1 MGMNRS
7 ASEDGMGTEALV
19 ETLQSAG
26 LSPYEAK
33 AYVALLDLGTASAT
47 DIADA
52 SDVPAPRIY
61 DVLQS
66 LEDRE
71 YVETFEQSSLQAR
84 AHSTSEVVEDL
95 DERASRLERAA
106 DEITERWER
115 PELSAGG
122 ASIVS
127 RFQTVLER
135 AETIIAEANYLVLLS
150 TTVEHLE
157 QLQPA
162 LSDAIDRGVSVR
174 VSVHTEEEN
183 LPDAA
188 ELRRICT
195 EARHR
200 PLPAPFVV
208 IGDRRRASFAHHP
221 GSYDRYGVLMNDRTH
236 AYVFYWYFL
245 TNLWEPWEVMYDAS
259 TGEYP
264 VEYFDIRHL
273 VRDLRAADWTEAG
286 PVRVRV
292 EGFDTDS
299 GEERHVEG
307 TIADIRA
314 PYDGENAS
322 GFGLVGQVTI
332 DLDVDGDRVS
342 VGGWGAILE
351 EIEGT
356 RITLLDAPGN
366 A

>member
-1 MGMNRS
+1 MGIKRS
-7 ASEDGMGTEALV
+7 ASEETMETEALV
-19 ETLQSAG
+19 ETLESAG
-26 LSPYEAK
+26 LSPYEAQ

-52 SDVPAPRIY
+52 SDVPGPRIY

-66 LEDRE
+66 LEDRT
-71 YVETFEQSSLQAR
+71 YVETFEQPSLQAR
-84 AHSTSEVVEDL
+84 AHSTAEVVEDL
-95 DERASRLERAA
+95 TERASRLERAA

-122 ASIVS
+122 ASIVT
-127 RFQTVLER
+127 RFQTVLDR
-135 AETIIAEANYLVLLS
+135 AETIVAEANYQVLLS

-157 QLQPA
+157 RLQPA

-174 VSVHTEEEN
+174 VSVHTEDGD
-183 LPDAA
+183 LPDTTTFDQ
-188 ELRRICT
+188 ICT

-245 TNLWEPWEVMYDAS
+245 TNLWEPWEVVYDAS
-259 TGEYP
+259 SGEYP

-299 GEERHVEG
+299 GQERRVEG
-307 TIADIRA
+307 TIVDIRA
-314 PYDGENAS
+314 PYDTDDGS

-332 DLDVDGDRVS
+332 DLDVDGERVS

-351 EIEGT
+351 DVEGT
-356 RITLLDAPGN
+356 RISLLDVPGGG
-366 A
+366 

>member
-1 MGMNRS
+1 MGMKRS
-7 ASEDGMGTEALV
+7 APDEEMGTEALV
-19 ETLQSAG
+19 ETLEAVG
-26 LSPYEAK
+26 LSPYEAQ

-66 LEDRE
+66 LEDRK

-84 AHSTSEVVEDL
+84 AHSTSEIVDDL
-95 DERASRLERAA
+95 EERSSRLERAV
-106 DEITERWER
+106 DEITDRWER

-122 ASIVS
+122 ASIVT

-135 AETIIAEANYLVLLS
+135 AETIVSESNYLVLLS

-157 QLQPA
+157 RLQPA

-174 VSVHTEEEN
+174 VSVHTEDGR

-188 ELRRICT
+188 EFDRICT

-245 TNLWEPWEVMYDAS
+245 TNLWEPWEVVYDAS
-259 TGEYP
+259 SGEYP
-264 VEYFDIRHL
+264 AEYFDIRHL
-273 VRDLRAADWTEAG
+273 VRDLRAADWTESG
-286 PVRVRV
+286 PVRIRV

-299 GEERHVEG
+299 GEERRVEG
-307 TIADIRA
+307 TIVDIRA
-314 PYDGENAS
+314 PYDAES
-322 GFGLVGQVTI
+322 TTGFGLVGQVTI
-332 DLDVDGDRVS
+332 DLDVDGDRVT

-356 RITLLDAPGN
+356 RITLLDAPGDT
-366 A
+366 

>member
-1 MGMNRS
+1 MGMERS
-7 ASEDGMGTEALV
+7 ASGDEMGTEALV
-19 ETLQSAG
+19 ETLESAG
-26 LSPYEAK
+26 LSPYEAQ

-61 DVLQS
+61 DVLGS

-71 YVETFEQSSLQAR
+71 YVETFEQPSLHAR
-84 AHSTSEVVEDL
+84 AHTTSEVVEDL
-95 DERASRLERAA
+95 NQRASRLERAA

-122 ASIVS
+122 ASIVT

-135 AETIIAEANYLVLLS
+135 AETIVEESNYLVLLS
-150 TTVEHLE
+150 TTAEHLARLE
-157 QLQPA
+157 PA
-162 LSDAIDRGVSVR
+162 LRDATDRGISVR
-174 VSVHTEEEN
+174 VSVHTGDGPR
-183 LPDAA
+183 PDAIDF
-188 ELRRICT
+188 EGLCT

-245 TNLWEPWEVMYDAS
+245 TNLWEPWEVVYDAAS
-259 TGEYP
+259 GEYP
-264 VEYFDIRHL
+264 IEYFDIRRL
-273 VRDLRAADWTEAG
+273 VQDLRKAGWTGTE

-299 GEERHVEG
+299 GRERRIEG
-307 TIADIRA
+307 TVIDIRT
-314 PYDGENAS
+314 PYDGD
-322 GFGLVGQVTI
+322 GGRRPGLVGQVTI
-332 DLDVDGDRVS
+332 DLDVDGKRVS

-351 EIEGT
+351 DIEGT
-356 RITLLDAPGN
+356 KITVLDGPDDA
-366 A
+366 

>member
-1 MGMNRS
+1 MGMDRP
-7 ASEDGMGTEALV
+7 ASEEGMGTEALV
-19 ETLQSAG
+19 ETLEAAG
-26 LSPYEAK
+26 LSPYEAN

-66 LEDRE
+66 LEDRK
-71 YVETFEQSSLQAR
+71 YVETFEQPSLQAR

-95 DERASRLERAA
+95 TERASRLERAA
-106 DEITERWER
+106 DEITDRWER

-127 RFQTVLER
+127 RFQTVLDR
-135 AETIIAEANYLVLLS
+135 AETIIAESNYLVLLS

-157 QLQPA
+157 RLQPA
-162 LSDAIDRGVSVR
+162 LSDAVDRGVSVR
-174 VSVHTEEEN
+174 VSVHTEDDD

-188 ELRRICT
+188 EFARVCT

-245 TNLWEPWEVMYDAS
+245 TNLWEPWEVVYDAAS
-259 TGEYP
+259 GEYP

-273 VRDLRAADWTEAG
+273 VRDLRAADWTEADA
-286 PVRVRV
+286 VRIRV

-299 GEERHVEG
+299 GQERHVEG

-314 PYDGENAS
+314 PYDAEGES

-332 DLDVDGDRVS
+332 DLDVDGDRVT

-351 EIEGT
+351 DVEGT
-356 RITLLDAPGN
+356 RITLLGGLGDE
-366 A
+366 